1 MRPLVNRVTTRFFHA
16 RRRSRAIGGG
26 PNTMQAVPMS
36 AASSI
41 TLAAC
46 SSAFEGIQPTFKHTP
61 PSIGQRS
68 ISVTLRP
75 RSAALNA
82 AVYPP
87 TPAPSTTRSTAPG
100 GGAAAGAGEAA
111 AGGGEAAGAAR
122 GGTAGGAAAGGG
134 AASPNSTVAGS
145 APADTSAPF

>member
-1 MRPLVNRVTTRFFHA
+1 MP
-16 RRRSRAIGGG
+16 
-26 PNTMQAVPMS
+26 AVPMS

-46 SSAFEGIQPTFKHTP
+46 SSALDGIHPTFRHTP
-61 PSIGQRS
+61 PNIGQRS

-87 TPAPSTTRSTAPG
+87 TPAPSTTKSTAPG

-111 AGGGEAAGAAR
+111 AVVGEAAGAAR
-122 GGTAGGAAAGGG
+122 RGTAVGAAAGVGR
-134 AASPNSTVAGS
+134 ASLNHTVAIS
-145 APADTSAPF
+145 APSDTSAAFL